1 MTDREHVTEIIDAVE
16 EYIKNDYYNF
26 IDVDCYN
33 KFIFS
38 SNNLEKKLQSAIGN
52 SINIYKEHTIDELK
66 DILDMDAEAIYE
78 NDPAATSKEEIKQF
92 YPGYK
97 AIAFYR
103 ISHILYKNGRKVIA
117 RGISEYA
124 HSITGIDI
132 HPGAKIGKCF
142 SIDHGTGIVIG
153 ETTEIGENVKL
164 YQGVTLGAIHL
175 ENRLQSGQKR
185 HPTIKDNVVIYANA
199 TVLGGDTVIGEN
211 SVIGASAFITK
222 SVEPNSIVKMN
233 RCGE

>member
-1 MTDREHVTEIIDAVE
+1 MTDREYV
-16 EYIKNDYYNF
+16 
-26 IDVDCYN
+26 N
-33 KFIFS
+33 KFI
-38 SNNLEKKLQSAIGN
+38 SAIN
-52 SINIYKEHTIDELK
+52 DFIEKDCYTFIDLGAYHAFSETVSHLKYLLMATTNKDIDVIKELK
-66 DILDMDAEAIYE
+66 DILDLDTEAIYN
-78 NDPAATSKEEIKQF
+78 NDPAAESKEEIKQF

-97 AIAFYR
+97 AIVFHRVA
-103 ISHILYKNGRKVIA
+103 HLLYECNNKVIA

-132 HPGAKIGKCF
+132 HPGARIGKYF

-164 YQGVTLGAIHL
+164 YQGVTLGALHL

-185 HPTIKDNVVIYANA
+185 HPTINDNVVIYANA